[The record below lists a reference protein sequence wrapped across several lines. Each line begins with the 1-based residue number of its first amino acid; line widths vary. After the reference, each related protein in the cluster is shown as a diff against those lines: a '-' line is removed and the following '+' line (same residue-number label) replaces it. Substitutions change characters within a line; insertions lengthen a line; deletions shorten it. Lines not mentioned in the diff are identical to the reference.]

1 MTAIEYVYAIAVSM
15 GLVAGFLLE
24 WRRGHLAERIAA
36 LEAASTPTNT
46 ELHARVYELEQR
58 RDRCRRGS

>member
-15 GLVAGFLLE
+15 GLVAVFLLE

-36 LEAASTPTNT
+36 LEAAGTPTNT
-46 ELHARVYELEQR
+46 ELHARVCELEQW